1 MKRFTAFLGSL
12 VFMLSFATTMPI
24 PISGRPAPSTHLTAG
39 KPVAIRALNNGPD
52 AVSVTAAV
60 ASQQGSVYYVA
71 TDGDDLNPGTEIQP
85 FRTIK
90 RGISVLEP
98 GDTLYVKSGTYTEEA
113 IRTYPSGT
121 SWDNPITIMAYPGST
136 VTLKPDSGSDVLR
149 FIRCHYIII
158 DQFVLDGSNVDRNG
172 IKITTEAHHIRIQNS
187 EVMGAPRQG
196 ILITNDGPINS
207 DYNQIINL
215 DVHHNGTTD
224 FDHGLYIATSH
235 NLVDRSSIH
244 NNAGWGAH
252 IYKEGCDDCANN
264 NIVSNNAI
272 YDNARVGARGS
283 GIILSSGNGNLAYNN
298 LVWGNHRG
306 IQVAYGVSD
315 AKVYNNV
322 VYANDG
328 DGIYMYSSS
337 TNAVVRNNIVF
348 QNGGTAISD
357 GGSGTIQDHNLVDTD
372 PLFVDASAL
381 DFHLQ
386 PTSPAIDTG
395 VALSE
400 VPDDFD
406 GVSRPR
412 GDGYDIGAFEFP
424 YSFRV
429 NDLRVVAAVPGTS
442 SLTVT
447 LRWTAPFDAL
457 SYTLRSSNT
466 PLNEVNWGE
475 ASIVTDLIPASPPG
489 TIELLTT
496 SVDYTGGTLYL
507 ALKSQNS
514 DGAWSDL
521 SNNAF
526 WPHLDI
532 YLPMIPGI
540 RPFRPIPLR
549 R

>member
-1 MKRFTAFLGSL
+1 MKRFTAFLGLL
-12 VFMLSFATTMPI
+12 VFMLSYTTTMPI

-71 TDGDDLNPGTEIQP
+71 TDGDDLNPGTETQP

-90 RGISVLEP
+90 QGISVLEP

-113 IRTYPSGT
+113 IRTFPSGT

-149 FIRCHYIII
+149 FVRCHYIII
-158 DQFVLDGSNVDRNG
+158 DKFVLDGSNVENNG

-187 EVMGAPRQG
+187 EVMRAPRQG
-196 ILITNDGPINS
+196 ILITTDGSINS
-207 DYNQIINL
+207 DFNQFINL
-215 DVHHNGTTD
+215 NVHHNGTTD
-224 FDHGLYIATSH
+224 FDHGVYIESSH

-244 NNAGWGAH
+244 HNAGWGVH
-252 IYKEGCDDCANN
+252 IYSGGCDDCAND

-272 YDNARVGARGS
+272 YDNAMIGDRGP
-283 GIILSSGNGNLAYNN
+283 GIILSSGSGNLAYNN
-298 LVWGNHRG
+298 LVWGNNGG
-306 IQVAYGVSD
+306 IQVALGASD
-315 AKVYNNV
+315 VKVYNNV
-322 VYANDG
+322 VYANDYN
-328 DGIYMYSSS
+328 GIYIFSSS

-372 PLFVDASAL
+372 PLFVDAPAH

-386 PTSPAIDTG
+386 PASPAIDSG
-395 VALSE
+395 IALSE
-400 VPDDFD
+400 VPEDFD
-406 GVSRPR
+406 GVSRPI
-412 GDGYDIGAFEFP
+412 GGGYDIGAYEFP
-424 YSFRV
+424 FSFRV
-429 NDLRVVAAVPGTS
+429 TDLRVVAADPDTTN
-442 SLTVT
+442 LAVT

-457 SYTLRSSNT
+457 TYTLRSSSA
-466 PLNEVNWGE
+466 PLSAANWSE
-475 ASIVTDLIPASPPG
+475 APIVTELIPASPPG
-489 TIELLTT
+489 TIEWLTIP
-496 SVDYTGGTLYL
+496 VDYTGDTLYL

-521 SNNAF
+521 SNNAY
-526 WPHLDI
+526 WPHWDMH
-532 YLPMIPGI
+532 LPLI
-540 RPFRPIPLR
+540 FRAVELGPQ
-549 R
+549 